1 MADNPSV
8 FGKSLKSESLADYQS
23 PEEYS
28 GDTRTIKHLMFPWL
42 VETESPMF
50 PGESILT
57 ERVANRGEEVTVEE
71 LGPLALEKGERLGA
85 FFTDAELEAMKE
97 EAEAAEAPAEV
108 EATNPGSMS
117 VDELADYIEEHKP
130 NVDQTVA
137 LADNDP
143 EQAQKVLDAETQAT
157 GGVPRAGVEKGLEAI
172 IARSTQ

>member
-1 MADNPSV
+1 MSTNPSV
-8 FGKSLKSESLADYQS
+8 FGKSMQSENLADYQS
-23 PEEYS
+23 PDEFT
-28 GDTRTIKHLMFPWL
+28 GDTRTIKHLLFPWL

-50 PGESILT
+50 PGETILS
-57 ERVANRGEEVTVEE
+57 ERTASQGEQVTVEE

-85 FFTDAELEAMKE
+85 FYTDAELAAME
-97 EAEAAEAPAEV
+97 EEAAEPATV
-108 EATNPGSMS
+108 EAEEPGEMS
-117 VDELADYIEEHKP
+117 VDELAAYIEEHKP

-157 GGVPRAGVEKGLEAI
+157 GGVPRSGVEKGLEAI